1 MKLKR
6 KAKKGMTLIEI
17 IISIALIAILFIP
30 IANIAFTSMKTNSK
44 GEKKQVASAEGQR
57 LLEEFNVLDEINL
70 SLDGEGNIQRYSLP
84 CGIDLTTFTPATS
97 TFINATGAINKELG
111 NDRYR
116 INVEVAKDEDIEH
129 NITTTNQYPDSNYN
143 NLIEFTDEN
152 ILFYEGNGT
161 RDGESIIERISLAG
175 CTRFAFRFMQNGI
188 KVQKFGATGYL
199 ETIDVNGFAERFN
212 NNNKIKIK
220 ADDSFISNS
229 LPIIIS
235 SDIDLNI
242 DVVNESGH
250 TVKLLP
256 SHNYRYIDYS
266 NGNNEVVTMG
276 NVTIGYNLSEEAME
290 DIGDVYTFTVKVRDI
305 QENKVLFTGSITK
318 NIVVTTTT

>member
-143 NLIEFTDEN
+143 NLIEFTDEY

>member
-70 SLDGEGNIQRYSLP
+70 SLDGEGNIQRYFLP